1 MKAFFSKLFG
11 WAILI
16 WIVGYLGYLIGYGID
31 LYKGREFEL
40 SENFLIMT
48 SSLLF
53 LLFSLLGMKYAQRYE
68 AEAEA
73 EREAL
78 YGIDIAWR
86 ASFCDIL
93 RDLGRVERSK
103 GFDVKLL
110 EIFFRKWRIYTEDIA
125 IDLQEQNWYI
135 PIGFGNERRKTFE
148 PTSSLKYVL
157 HRDLFGEVFASP
169 KVRLR
174 FLKELFPPKEFV
186 EYLCKLEIAEQEKI
200 LERFFGDEKVS
211 VEDLK

>member
-31 LYKGREFEL
+31 LCKGREFEL
-40 SENFLIMT
+40 SGNFLIMT

-53 LLFSLLGMKYAQRYE
+53 LLFSLLSMKYAQRLSE
-68 AEAEA
+68 ECQSQCE
-73 EREAL
+73 EW
-78 YGIDIAWR
+78 YGIHICWR
-86 ASFCDIL
+86 AGVCELLRKYEGKKEGGVSKEYLEEIL
-93 RDLGRVERSK
+93 REWERLISDL
-103 GFDVKLL
+103 
-110 EIFFRKWRIYTEDIA
+110 A
-125 IDLQEQNWYI
+125 INLQEQNWYI

-148 PTSSLKYVL
+148 PTSSLKYIL

-186 EYLCKLEIAEQEKI
+186 EYLCKLEVAEQEKI